1 MEQFAQN
8 PEFRRHMFEVQL
20 EGAREVLWRTW
31 NARLR
36 LLKFSPVAKG
46 ISVKVLDLW
55 CDITYNLGMLLK

>member
-1 MEQFAQN
+1 
-8 PEFRRHMFEVQL
+8 MFEVQL

-55 CDITYNLGMLLK
+55 RDITYNLGMLLK